1 MTIKIGDKIPSV
13 TLKQLTA
20 NGMQDLSTSSVFEN
34 KKVVM
39 FAVPGAFTPTCSA
52 KHLPGFVQNL
62 DKFKSQGIEVVCMS
76 VNDPFVMKAWSDGQK
91 AEGITMLADG
101 NCTFTKALGLEMDG
115 SGYGLG
121 QRSQRFALYA
131 ENGVVKSLS
140 VEKAGAFEVSSAE
153 AMLKSIGG
161 EKAAA

>member
-1 MTIKIGDKIPSV
+1 MPIKSGDKIPSV
-13 TLKQLTA
+13 NLKQLTPS
-20 NGMQDLSTSSVFEN
+20 GMQDLSTDQVFGG

-62 DKFKSQGIEVVCMS
+62 DKFKAQGIEVACLS

-91 AEGITMLADG
+91 ADGITMLADG
-101 NCTFTKALGLEMDG
+101 NGTFTKALGLEMDG

-121 QRSQRFALYA
+121 QRGQRFAFYA
-131 ENGVVKSLS
+131 ENGVVKSLA
-140 VEKAGAFEVSSAE
+140 VEKPGAFEVSSAE
-153 AMLKSIGG
+153 AMLKAVGG
-161 EKAAA
+161 HK

>member
-1 MTIKIGDKIPSV
+1 MTIKSGDKIPSI

-20 NGMQDLSTSSVFEN
+20 NGMQDLSTDSVFGN

-62 DKFKSQGIEVVCMS
+62 DKFKSQGIEVACLA
-76 VNDPFVMKAWSDGQK
+76 VNDAFVMKAWSDQGK

-121 QRSQRFALYA
+121 QRCQRFALYA
-131 ENGVVKSLS
+131 ENGIVKYLA
-140 VEKAGAFEVSSAE
+140 VEKPGAFEVSSAE
-153 AMLKSIGG
+153 AMLKAVS
-161 EKAAA
+161 EQKAAA